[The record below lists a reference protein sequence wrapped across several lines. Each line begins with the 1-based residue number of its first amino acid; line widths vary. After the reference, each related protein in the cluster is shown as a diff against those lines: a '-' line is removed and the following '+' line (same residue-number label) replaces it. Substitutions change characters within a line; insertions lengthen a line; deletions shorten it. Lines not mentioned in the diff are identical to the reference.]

1 MDATNIQQKPF
12 PAIILAKFFVLL
24 NNMQEV
30 RPNEADFLFYI
41 FRPYSG
47 RAKSSSSLL
56 ALTNIKN
63 YFDFFAILYPIMA
76 MRMDMRG
83 EMRLKRQYGR

>member
-12 PAIILAKFFVLL
+12 PAIILAKISVLL
-24 NNMQEV
+24 NNIQEV

-56 ALTNIKN
+56 A
-63 YFDFFAILYPIMA
+63 
-76 MRMDMRG
+76 
-83 EMRLKRQYGR
+83 